1 LRIVTIKP
9 ARGRSIE
16 HKRKLVQEVTK
27 AVVSKLDVKP
37 KWVSVL
43 ISVFIFLIS
52 ACGAPTAT
60 TDPASTPVNPS
71 IAPTAA
77 GDTYRRQGP
86 GVIVFS
92 LGGARADVIEQYM
105 ADGLMPNL
113 ARLVKEGVKA
123 QYAQSVDPPLSLPAH
138 ASISS
143 GCFPNKTG
151 IIADEYYSPEDDFTG
166 YVSSLDE
173 PEMAVETVWRTAMR
187 HGLRTAAVFWPG
199 ARPDFTEQS
208 ALRQPFD
215 PSTGLP
221 SAMLGT
227 GRAGLAQD
235 TADYTVAYGES
246 YAPSAQHTLTFTVA
260 SGWEN
265 PPHSFSPLQEGL
277 LRITAPS
284 TGLRGELEPSGHR
297 HEDALVSAINVLA
310 VDTRDDGIANYD
322 TFYLCRFKEIDE
334 DSASLVEGQWAPVT
348 VSPHLRS
355 GAYFKITA
363 SNLMSLTNPLS
374 PTVPITVTAPISLTV
389 FQSQVSYNRASPVEL
404 LREMSGLFGFFPPP
418 PDPHAL
424 QQGWITP
431 EDYLT
436 MAETQA
442 HWMMEVTVHIYTT
455 YQPDLMLTGQSALS
469 EIVRQFLLV
478 EERQPGYSP
487 ELAEEYAGYRKR
499 GAQIADASLGQ
510 LLVAIDLTDTT
521 ILVVSDHGLAP
532 VHTVVHINTILE
544 QAGFLSFQES
554 PGSTVDATDSKALA
568 LASGG
573 SAHIYVNLRGR
584 EQPGLVPPEEY
595 PALLDELVRTLSEV
609 RDPNGQPVFARIV
622 RRQEMADLHLSSPY
636 SGDLFVQAEP
646 GHVLSDEWGKEETLE
661 PTNYYGGAG
670 YDSALGEMHGIFV
683 AAGHSVRE
691 GETIS
696 AVRVVDIAP
705 TVARLL
711 GFTPAEIVDGLAL
724 DEIIR

>member
-1 LRIVTIKP
+1 MLRRV
-9 ARGRSIE
+9 AFFSIATA
-16 HKRKLVQEVTK
+16 L
-27 AVVSKLDVKP
+27 
-37 KWVSVL
+37 
-43 ISVFIFLIS
+43 LIS

-60 TDPASTPVNPS
+60 TNP
-71 IAPTAA
+71 APTPADSPVAFTPA
-77 GDTYRRQGP
+77 GVVYRRQQRTRQGP
-86 GVIVFS
+86 GVIVLS
-92 LGGARADVIEQYM
+92 LGGARADLIEQYL

-113 ARLVKEGVKA
+113 ARLTKEGVKA
-123 QYAQSVDPPLSLPAH
+123 QYAQSVDPSLSPPAH

-143 GCFPNKTG
+143 GCFPDKTG
-151 IIADEYYSPEDDFTG
+151 VIADKYHSPQDDFTQ

-173 PEMAVETVWRTAMR
+173 PEMAVEPVWRTAMR

-199 ARPDFTEQS
+199 TGPDLPEQS

-215 PSTGLP
+215 P
-221 SAMLGT
+221 AQ
-227 GRAGLAQD
+227 GRAQD

-246 YAPSAQHTLTFTVA
+246 DAPSAQHTLTFTVA

-265 PPHSFSPLQEGL
+265 APRSFSPLQEGL
-277 LRITAPS
+277 LRIT
-284 TGLRGELEPSGHR
+284 G
-297 HEDALVSAINVLA
+297 HEDALVSAVNVLA

-334 DSASLVEGQWAPVT
+334 DSAPLVEGQWAPVT

-374 PTVPITVTAPISLTV
+374 STVPITVTAPISLTV

-404 LREMSGLFGFFPPP
+404 LREVSELFGFFPPP
-418 PDPHAL
+418 PDHHAL

-431 EDYLT
+431 EDYLA
-436 MAETQA
+436 MAETQSR
-442 HWMMEVTVHIYTT
+442 WMMEVAIHIYTT
-455 YQPDLMLTGQSALS
+455 YQPDLMLTSQSPFG

-478 EERQPGYSP
+478 DERQPGYSP
-487 ELAEEYAGYRKR
+487 ERAEEYAGYRER

-510 LLVAIDLTDTT
+510 LLAATDLKDTT
-521 ILVVSDHGLAP
+521 LLVVSDHGLAP
-532 VHTVVHINTILE
+532 VHTVVHLNTILE
-544 QAGFLSFQES
+544 QAGFLSFRES
-554 PGSTVDATDSKALA
+554 SGFPIDAANSKALA

-573 SAHIYVNLRGR
+573 SAHVYVNLQGR
-584 EQPGLVPPEEY
+584 ERPGVVPQEEY

-622 RRQEMADLHLSSPY
+622 RRQEMGGLHLSSPY

-646 GHVLSDEWGKEETLE
+646 GYVLSDEWGKETAFE
-661 PTNYYGGAG
+661 PSSCYGGAG

-683 AAGHSVRE
+683 AAGRGVRE

-696 AVRVVDIAP
+696 PVRVVDIAP

-724 DEIIR
+724 DEIMR

>member
-1 LRIVTIKP
+1 
-9 ARGRSIE
+9 
-16 HKRKLVQEVTK
+16 
-27 AVVSKLDVKP
+27 
-37 KWVSVL
+37 
-43 ISVFIFLIS
+43 
-52 ACGAPTAT
+52 
-60 TDPASTPVNPS
+60 
-71 IAPTAA
+71 
-77 GDTYRRQGP
+77 
-86 GVIVFS
+86 
-92 LGGARADVIEQYM
+92 M

-113 ARLVKEGVKA
+113 ATLVKEGVKA
-123 QYAQSVDPPLSLPAH
+123 QYAQSIDPPLSTPAH

-143 GCFPNKTG
+143 GCFPDKTG
-151 IIADEYYSPEDDFTG
+151 VIADKYHGPQDNFTQ

-173 PEMAVETVWRTAMR
+173 PEMAVEPVWRTAMR

-199 ARPDFTEQS
+199 TGPDLPEQS
-208 ALRQPFD
+208 A
-215 PSTGLP
+215 
-221 SAMLGT
+221 
-227 GRAGLAQD
+227 
-235 TADYTVAYGES
+235 DYAVAYGES
-246 YAPSAQHTLTFTVA
+246 YATSAQHTITFTVA

-265 PPHSFSPLQEGL
+265 PPRSFSPLQEGL

-284 TGLRGELEPSGHR
+284 TTLRPFDGAQGRLGSGQGSGHR

-334 DSASLVEGQWAPVT
+334 DSAPLVEGQWAPVT

-374 PTVPITVTAPISLTV
+374 LTVPINLTV

-404 LREMSGLFGFFPPP
+404 LREVSDLFGFFPPP
-418 PDPHAL
+418 PDHHAL
-424 QQGWITP
+424 QQGWITS
-431 EDYLT
+431 EDYLA
-436 MAETQA
+436 MAETQSR
-442 HWMMEVTVHIYTT
+442 WMMEVAIHIYTT
-455 YQPDLMLTGQSALS
+455 YQPDLMFTGQSLLS

-478 EERQPGYSP
+478 DERQPGYSP
-487 ELAEEYAGYRKR
+487 ELAEEYAGYREW

-510 LLVAIDLTDTT
+510 LLDATDLKDTT
-521 ILVVSDHGLAP
+521 LLVVSDHGLAP
-532 VHTVVHINTILE
+532 VHSVVHLNIILE
-544 QAGFLSFQES
+544 QAGFLSLQES
-554 PGSTVDATDSKALA
+554 PGFPVDATSKALV

-584 EQPGLVPPEEY
+584 ERPGVVPQEEY
-595 PALLDELVRTLSEV
+595 PALLDELVRTLSGI
-609 RDPNGQPVFARIV
+609 RDPNGQPVLARIV
-622 RRQEMADLHLSSPY
+622 RRQEMGSLHLSSLH

-646 GHVLSDEWGKEETLE
+646 GYVLSDEWGEEAAFE
-661 PTNYYGGAG
+661 PTSYYGGAG

-683 AAGHSVRE
+683 AAGRGVRE

-696 AVRVVDIAP
+696 QVRVVDIAP

-724 DEIIR
+724 DEIMR